1 MTFNLIALKDFFM
14 DPIYLRIIYLTL
26 ALFFVGW
33 IIWYMYIKLSQ
44 RNIFH
49 IRHPK
54 DTNEEIT
61 KWDWFVYS
69 LKYVFIFPLFT
80 FLWFVLFVACL
91 RVMSDKQDI
100 QGIMI
105 LGIVL
110 ISAIRLAAY
119 VHQKFAEDM
128 AKLLPLTLLG
138 GIILNPSFITF
149 NAQLSDLS
157 IFQYQLL
164 SFAKYFLF
172 IIVLELVLKLGHT
185 IHRDIQNK
193 RQANSKKAK

>member
-1 MTFNLIALKDFFM
+1 M

-26 ALFFVGW
+26 ALFFAGW

-49 IRHPK
+49 IRDPRDNK
-54 DTNEEIT
+54 KEIT
-61 KWDWFVYS
+61 KWDRFVYF

-91 RVMSDKQDI
+91 RLLSNQQDI
-100 QGIMI
+100 QTTMI

-110 ISAIRLAAY
+110 ISAIRIAAY

-138 GIILNPSFITF
+138 GIILTPSFITL
-149 NAQLSDLS
+149 NANLSDLS
-157 IFQYQLL
+157 IFQSQII

-172 IIVLELVLKLGHT
+172 IIILELVLKVGHS
-185 IHRDIQNK
+185 IQKSISNK
-193 RQANSKKAK
+193 KCRSKK

>member
-1 MTFNLIALKDFFM
+1 MNLNLADLKDFFM

-26 ALFFVGW
+26 ALFFAGW

-49 IRHPK
+49 IRDPRDNK
-54 DTNEEIT
+54 KEIT
-61 KWDWFVYS
+61 KWDRFVYF

-91 RVMSDKQDI
+91 RLLSNQQDI
-100 QGIMI
+100 QTTMI

-110 ISAIRLAAY
+110 ISAIRIAAY

-138 GIILNPSFITF
+138 GIILTPSFITL
-149 NAQLSDLS
+149 NANLSDLS
-157 IFQYQLL
+157 IFQSQII

-172 IIVLELVLKLGHT
+172 IIILELVLKVGHS
-185 IHRDIQNK
+185 IQKSISNK
-193 RQANSKKAK
+193 KCRSKK

>member
-1 MTFNLIALKDFFM
+1 MNFNLADLKDFFM

-26 ALFFVGW
+26 ALFFAGW
-33 IIWYMYIKLSQ
+33 VIWYMYIKLSQ

-49 IRHPK
+49 IRDPRDNK
-54 DTNEEIT
+54 KEIT
-61 KWDWFVYS
+61 KLDRFVYF

-91 RVMSDKQDI
+91 RLLSNRQDI
-100 QGIMI
+100 QTTMV

-110 ISAIRLAAY
+110 ISAIRIAAY

-138 GIILNPSFITF
+138 GIILTPSFITL

-157 IFQYQLL
+157 IFRSQVL
-164 SFAKYFLF
+164 SFAKYFIF
-172 IIVLELVLKLGHT
+172 IIVLELVLKLGHS
-185 IHRDIQNK
+185 IHKSISAK
-193 RQANSKKAK
+193 RESRSKK